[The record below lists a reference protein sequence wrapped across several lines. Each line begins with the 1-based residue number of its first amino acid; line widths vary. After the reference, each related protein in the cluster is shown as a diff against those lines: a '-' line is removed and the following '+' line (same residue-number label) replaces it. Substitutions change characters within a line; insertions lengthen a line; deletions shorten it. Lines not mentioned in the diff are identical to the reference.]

1 MMEHSKSRPLK
12 LGLILPESEG
22 DLGGRT
28 PRWNDYVE
36 MSGLAEDIGLDSIWF
51 VDHLLYRGEA
61 TQVRQ
66 QGVWECWS
74 ILAALAAVTSR
85 VEIGSLVT
93 PTTFRNPAI
102 FAKQVDAVEEIS
114 GGRVILGL
122 GAGWHNEEYQAFGVP
137 FKMLVSRFEEAF
149 HIIRSL
155 LQEGSVNFEGKYY
168 SARDCE
174 LAPRGPRPKGP
185 PLMIGS
191 SGPRMLGITLP
202 WVDSWN
208 TWLCDE
214 RNSPDEIPPLR
225 ELVDARCRDVGR
237 DPATLGRSCSIA
249 IDPTGKR
256 DVPSN
261 LDADL
266 QALSGPPEV
275 VAQAIRAFADEG
287 IDHIQAYMVPSTIES
302 VEWLA
307 KVIEILDQ

>member
-1 MMEHSKSRPLK
+1 
-12 LGLILPESEG
+12 
-22 DLGGRT
+22 
-28 PRWNDYVE
+28 
-36 MSGLAEDIGLDSIWF
+36 
-51 VDHLLYRGEA
+51 
-61 TQVRQ
+61 
-66 QGVWECWS
+66 
-74 ILAALAAVTSR
+74 
-85 VEIGSLVT
+85 
-93 PTTFRNPAI
+93 
-102 FAKQVDAVEEIS
+102 
-114 GGRVILGL
+114 
-122 GAGWHNEEYQAFGVP
+122 
-137 FKMLVSRFEEAF
+137 
-149 HIIRSL
+149 
-155 LQEGSVNFEGKYY
+155 
-168 SARDCE
+168 
-174 LAPRGPRPKGP
+174 
-185 PLMIGS
+185 
-191 SGPRMLGITLP
+191 MLGITLP